1 MVNIQ
6 STVRYFISIS
16 AILIILMVGSVRA
29 QSTPPISAD
38 ESSSSTDSNQKT
50 ISVKPSPEKQ
60 FIKNILR
67 DQKAIWTSPF
77 HIDGNDA
84 KWLVPMTLGTV
95 ALIATDHETAENVS
109 DNVTRLSV
117 SRWVSRGGV
126 SYTTGGLAAGF
137 YLVGRLSDNA
147 KARETGLIGAEA
159 IIDGIIVGGVL
170 KIATQRPRPLNDNG
184 SGHFFRGGYS
194 FPSGHSI
201 GAWAMATVIANEYH
215 NHKIVQIGAYSLASL
230 ISVSRFTGRNHYI
243 SDIVVGSAIG
253 YGIGR
258 YVYKKRHDPDTDISS
273 DKTRRFDFS
282 PHFQPGFRGRASEYG
297 LSVAYRL

>member
-1 MVNIQ
+1 
-6 STVRYFISIS
+6 
-16 AILIILMVGSVRA
+16 MVGNVRA
-29 QSTPPISAD
+29 QSTLSTSID
-38 ESSSSTDSNQKT
+38 ESASSPDSTQQKS
-50 ISVKPSPEKQ
+50 SVKPSPEKQ
-60 FIKNILR
+60 FVKNILR

-77 HIDGNDA
+77 HLDGKEA
-84 KWLVPMTLGTV
+84 KWLVPMTLGTA

-117 SRWVSRGGV
+117 SRWVSRAGV
-126 SYTTGGLAAGF
+126 GYTTGGLAAGF
-137 YLVGRLSDNA
+137 YLIGRLSDNA
-147 KARETGLIGAEA
+147 KARETGIIGAEA
-159 IIDGIIVGGVL
+159 IINGIIAGGVL
-170 KIATQRPRPLNDNG
+170 KTVTQRPRPLKDNG

-215 NHKIVQIGAYSLASL
+215 NHKLVQIGAYSLASFV
-230 ISVSRFTGRNHYI
+230 SVSRFTGRNHYL

-253 YGIGR
+253 YGVGR
-258 YVYKKRHDPDTDISS
+258 YIYKKHHDADIDISS